1 MSEIIKNKI
10 IKDEEGV
17 SHYFDNNGEE
27 LQDGD
32 MVSIAG
38 SQPKKLY
45 LTEDMEL
52 GTDATNPLWIK
63 SGKAAPCE
71 YGVYPLTR
79 GDMKDIVKEG

>member
-52 GTDATNPLWIK
+52 GTDATNLWWIK
-63 SGKAAPCE
+63 HGKAAPCE

-79 GDMKDIVKEG
+79 RDMIDIVKEG